1 MPRTQIRGTQTCD
14 GSITSADLA
23 DGAVTTS
30 KLQDLGVTEQKL
42 TSNVAARLLS
52 TASPVGRV
60 HLVGAVPPDTDI
72 TIPGGIT
79 YASLADF
86 LDRLVVTLNGQMM
99 YSGTAPPATPDDPT
113 DVYPGSSD
121 SKVRFSFAL
130 ERGSRIQV
138 VHL

>member
-14 GSITSADLA
+14 GSITSANLA
-23 DGAVTTS
+23 DGAVVTT

-42 TSNVAARLLS
+42 ASDVATRLLS

-60 HLVGAVPPDTDI
+60 HFGYAIPADTDI
-72 TIPGGIT
+72 TIPGIIT

-86 LDRLVVTLNGQMM
+86 LNRLVVTLNGQMM
-99 YSGTAPPATPDDPT
+99 YNGAAAPVTPDDPT

-121 SKVRFSFAL
+121 SQIRFSFAL

-138 VHL
+138 VRL